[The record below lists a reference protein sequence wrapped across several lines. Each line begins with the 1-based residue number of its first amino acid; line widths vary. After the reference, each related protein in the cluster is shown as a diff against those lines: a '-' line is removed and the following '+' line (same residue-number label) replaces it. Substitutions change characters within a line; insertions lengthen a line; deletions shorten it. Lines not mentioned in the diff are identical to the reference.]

1 MNTAEHLPIA
11 ENKDGNRP
19 MAEKKSWNRN
29 FDKAC
34 GSIFRVCVSNHAS
47 RNFTFN
53 RQASNFKKHLYMY
66 RKYPVLI

>member
-34 GSIFRVCVSNHAS
+34 GSG
-47 RNFTFN
+47 N
-53 RQASNFKKHLYMY
+53 RQASNFKNHLYMY